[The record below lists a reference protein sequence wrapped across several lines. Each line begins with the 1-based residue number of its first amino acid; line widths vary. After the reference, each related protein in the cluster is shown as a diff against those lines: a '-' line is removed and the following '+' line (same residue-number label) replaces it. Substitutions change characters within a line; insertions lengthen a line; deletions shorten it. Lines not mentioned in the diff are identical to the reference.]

1 MSFDGYAV
9 VVKSSDMVK
18 SNMPGRNLI
27 LKSFCEKVNAL
38 GIHWTDFILFIML
51 FILFVSVIAVNRITT
66 THKVYLA
73 FHFVMMLWPLGQFA
87 IKLTDF
93 PGVQLFFINLSF
105 VAMGVLGPGWLFFVF
120 FLTNRSVQLKWS
132 RIALYILPAAACVA
146 AALWN
151 PYSLFMSTVRN
162 NYMDRLYGP
171 LFWVLVLVQFA
182 YLFIAMMNMFH
193 ALKTV
198 NSVNQ
203 KKQLATAL
211 IGMFVLTGLG
221 LLDVFVNVLLSDWMP
236 VIPGLLSLGILL
248 SDLCFVFAIYRFG
261 VFDILSMAQRDI
273 FEHMTTG
280 IIVVDENDRVL
291 EVNRGAS
298 PLVQVTKGDTFE
310 MEKFLAPL
318 QVQGEVYEFLY
329 RYNHHPFD
337 KLQMEF
343 SLQENSG
350 RHVSIQISPVLDNR
364 RTLLGRII
372 TFHDVSELRKLVLE
386 MNRKNE
392 ALHERNLE
400 LISIQEELFRVN
412 QKLEQM
418 AITDGLTG
426 CYNRRYLMQQ
436 LEHEVLLNMRYQIP
450 FAIFLFDIDHF
461 KQINDKYGHL
471 VGDEVIRSTA
481 NIVRSMLRRT
491 DILAR
496 YGGEEFTV
504 YLPHTN
510 QEQSE
515 LLAEKIMLAVGEN
528 LVDAGMDKV
537 HVTISMGVLS
547 ESSENLK
554 INDPKEYLREVFASA
569 DSALYKAKN
578 GGRNR
583 VVMAR

>member
-1 MSFDGYAV
+1 
-9 VVKSSDMVK
+9 MVE

-38 GIHWTDFILFIML
+38 GIHWTDLYLFIML
-51 FILFVSVIAVNRITT
+51 FILFVSVIAVNRITM

-73 FHFVMMLWPLGQFA
+73 FHFIMMLWPLGHFA

-93 PGVQLFFINLSF
+93 PDVQLFFINLSF
-105 VAMGVLGPGWLFFVF
+105 VALGMLGPGWLFFVF
-120 FLTNRSVQLKWS
+120 FLTNRSIQLKWS
-132 RIALYILPAAACVA
+132 RIALYISPAVLCVA

-151 PYSLFMSTVRN
+151 PDRLFMSSVRD

-211 IGMFVLTGLG
+211 IGMFVLTGFG
-221 LLDVFVNVLLSDWMP
+221 LLDVLVNVLLSEWIP
-236 VIPGLLSLGILL
+236 IIPGLLSSGILL
-248 SDLCFVFAIYRFG
+248 SDLCFVFAIYRYG

-273 FEHMTTG
+273 IEHMTTG
-280 IIVVDENDRVL
+280 VIVVDENDKVL
-291 EVNRGAS
+291 EVNRGAT

-329 RYNHHPFD
+329 RYNHHPYER
-337 KLQMEF
+337 LQMEF

-372 TFHDVSELRKLVLE
+372 TFHDVSELRKLVVE

-418 AITDGLTG
+418 AVTDGLTG

-510 QEQSE
+510 REQSE

-528 LVDAGMDKV
+528 LVDAGLDKV
-537 HVTISMGVLS
+537 HITISMGVLS

>member
-1 MSFDGYAV
+1 
-9 VVKSSDMVK
+9 
-18 SNMPGRNLI
+18 
-27 LKSFCEKVNAL
+27 
-38 GIHWTDFILFIML
+38 ML
-51 FILFVSVIAVNRITT
+51 FVLFVVVIAVNRITT

-87 IKLTDF
+87 VKLTDF

-105 VAMGVLGPGWLFFVF
+105 VAMGALGPGWLFFVF
-120 FLTNRSVQLKWS
+120 FLTNKATQMRGGRVL
-132 RIALYILPAAACVA
+132 LYITPATLCVA

-151 PYSLFMSTVRN
+151 PDNLFMAPAADNYTVRE
-162 NYMDRLYGP
+162 YGP
-171 LFWVLVLVQFA
+171 LFWLLVLSQFA
-182 YLFIAMMNMFH
+182 YFFIALLNMFQ

-198 NSVNQ
+198 TSVNQ
-203 KKQLATAL
+203 RKQLATAL

-221 LLDVFVNVLLSDWMP
+221 LLDVFVNVLLDEWLP
-236 VIPGLLSLGILL
+236 VVPGLLSLGILL
-248 SDLCFVFAIYRFG
+248 SDLCFVIAIYRFG
-261 VFDILSMAQRDI
+261 MLDILSMAQRDI

-280 IIVVDENDRVL
+280 VIVVDENGKVL

-329 RYNHHPFD
+329 RYNHHPHE

-343 SLQENSG
+343 SLQDSSG
-350 RHVSIQISPVLDNR
+350 RHVSIQISPVLDSR
-364 RTLLGRII
+364 KTLLGRII
-372 TFHDVSELRKLVLE
+372 TFHDVSELRKLVVE

-400 LISIQEELFRVN
+400 LITIQEELFRVN

-418 AITDGLTG
+418 AVTDGLTG
-426 CYNRRYLMQQ
+426 CFNRRYLMQQ

-471 VGDEVIRSTA
+471 VGDEVLRSTA
-481 NIVRSMLRRT
+481 DTVRSMLRRT

-510 QEQSE
+510 REQAE
-515 LLAEKIMLAVGEN
+515 LLAERIMLAVGEN
-528 LVDAGMDKV
+528 QVDAGSEKV
-537 HVTISMGVLS
+537 GVTISMGVLS

-554 INDPKEYLREVFASA
+554 FGDPKEYLREVFSSA
-569 DSALYKAKN
+569 DAALYKAKN
-578 GGRNR
+578 EGRNR